1 MRISRGLLFA
11 GLIGCVFLGAGGII
25 ASTAINAFT
34 STDKFCTS
42 CHSQLFQFT
51 DLHFQNSAHQ
61 NNSQGIRPSCGNCH
75 IPTTNWFIETYTHVT
90 SGIGFTPQSGSW
102 FYSPAYRQFM
112 FDNRERTTADFAID
126 VAAFRGVTV
135 SPTLKFKN
143 DYYGLNPL
151 NEEGLTDNRSISAGV
166 DVGFVV
172 SPKLSFAF
180 SYYWEDYNQ
189 QFYSNTSNQTPT
201 AGQGLI
207 INSDRALVN
216 TWTAAVHWATIPDKL
231 NVDLRYAIS
240 DGVEKQACSA
250 CVATVNG
257 SSGPPT
263 PVFPNIT
270 TSLQRLDA
278 TAAYKF
284 DPTFVSQIGFRGI
297 S

>member
-1 MRISRGLLFA
+1 VNFVRDI
-11 GLIGCVFLGAGGII
+11 
-25 ASTAINAFT
+25 
-34 STDKFCTS
+34 
-42 CHSQLFQFT
+42 QF
-51 DLHFQNSAHQ
+51 
-61 NNSQGIRPSCGNCH
+61 PV
-75 IPTTNWFIETYTHVT
+75 VT
-90 SGIGFTPQSGSW
+90 GFTPQSGSW

-126 VAAFRGVTV
+126 VVAFRGVTV
-135 SPTLKFKN
+135 SPTLKFKD

-172 SPKLSFAF
+172 SPELSFAF

-189 QFYSNTSNQTPT
+189 RFYSNTSNQTPT

-216 TWTAAVHWATIPDKL
+216 TLTAAVHWAAIPDKL

-240 DGVEKQACSA
+240 DSIDKQACSA

-263 PVFPNIT
+263 PVFPDVT
-270 TSLQRLDA
+270 TSFQRLDA

-284 DPTFVSQIGFRGI
+284 DPTFVSQIGFRGDLIAKLRYTWERNSVANWQNDPIAPFTPNI
-297 S
+297 SGTSTPDIWLAFFNPNYNVQMVAASLVGIW